1 MPYDGKYGDAAPVQ
15 NRLTEL
21 KNDLSGRIN
30 VVAEEVSDVK
40 RLLKVDLAL
49 RMGALTPAEA
59 KRLLLRRDPGVVN
72 QVLNELIKD
81 RGNELSLE

>member
-1 MPYDGKYGDAAPVQ
+1 MAYHGRADAAPVQ

-59 KRLLLRRDPGVVN
+59 KQRPWCSESGPERSDKRPG
-72 QVLNELIKD
+72 
-81 RGNELSLE
+81 